1 MAASN
6 RQLVI
11 GGRRYDLQRRPLIM
25 GVLNVTPDSFSD
37 GGQFLAL
44 EAAVAQAEAMI
55 AAGAD
60 ILDIGGE
67 STRPFSEPVPLEEEL
82 RRVLPVIRAIRRLS
96 RIPLS
101 IDTYKA
107 AVAAAA
113 LEAGADMIN
122 DISAC
127 RFDPDMASLA
137 ARAGVPLVLMHMQG
151 TPRDM
156 QLNPHYDDVVGEVKA
171 FLRERRDYAISQG
184 VAPER
189 IILDV
194 GIGFGKNLD
203 HNLELLR
210 RHQEFQ
216 ELGCPLL
223 LGVSRKAFLG
233 KITGLPPLE
242 RDVATLG
249 AIAYGA
255 LHGADIIRTHNVGYA
270 AQVLAVIAAIR
281 WGYSDS

>member
-1 MAASN
+1 
-6 RQLVI
+6 
-11 GGRRYDLQRRPLIM
+11 M

-37 GGQFLAL
+37 GGRFFDP
-44 EAAVAQAEAMI
+44 EAALAQAEAMI

-82 RRVLPVIRAIRRLS
+82 RRVLPVIQALRRRFDLP
-96 RIPLS
+96 IS

-107 AVAAAA
+107 AVAEAA
-113 LEAGADMIN
+113 LDAGADLIN
-122 DISAC
+122 DISAG
-127 RFDPDMASLA
+127 RFDPGMVPLA
-137 ARAGVPLVLMHMQG
+137 ARTGVPLILMHMQG

-156 QLNPHYDDVVGEVKA
+156 QLDPHYDDVVAEVKA
-171 FLRERRDYAISQG
+171 FLAARRDYAISQG
-184 VAPER
+184 VAPDK

-194 GIGFGKNLD
+194 GIGFGKNLE

-233 KITGLPPLE
+233 KITDLPAPE

-255 LHGADIIRTHNVGYA
+255 LHGADIIRTHNVPYA
-270 AQVLAVIAAIR
+270 VQLLKVINAIR
-281 WGYSDS
+281 WGWPSR